1 MSVQAIAWVLEHS
14 ESRLGARHVLI
25 SIANHAKA
33 DGTGAWPSITTIAH
47 ESRLSERE
55 VQLSIRKLVAA
66 GELCVEQGA
75 GPHGTNLYSL
85 PLVAARGE
93 KFAPLRGEKPST
105 QGVKNPT
112 SGGEKFSPEPSLIQP
127 SLEPSGAL
135 PPTPLSETQ
144 EANQR
149 DFSDRAIQMF
159 RSRFKQK
166 PTWSV
171 RDYKQLADLR
181 KVRPDLT
188 LEEFA
193 RRYGIMLGA
202 QDSFIEAK
210 RGSLAYFCSHFD
222 EFIEPIRRNGHGH
235 DRTSWAEERERRTHE
250 NILRGVEKAFERAAR
265 TASGGIPDRTK

>member
-14 ESRLGARHVLI
+14 ESRLGARHVMI

-55 VQLSIRKLVAA
+55 VQLSIRKLVAT

-93 KFAPLRGEKPST
+93 KFAPLGGEKPSM

-112 SGGEKFSPEPSLIQP
+112 NAGEKFSPEPSLIQP
-127 SLEPSGAL
+127 SLEPSNVL
-135 PPTPLSETQ
+135 TLTPTPLPYELPVWIPR
-144 EANQR
+144 EAWEAFVQMRKKIGYPLTDYAVKLAVRNLDKLRGQGESLEDVLNQSILNCWR
-149 DFSDRAIQMF
+149 GLFPVKGNGYESN
-159 RSRFKQK
+159 
-166 PTWSV
+166 
-171 RDYKQLADLR
+171 
-181 KVRPDLT
+181 RP
-188 LEEFA
+188 
-193 RRYGIMLGA
+193 
-202 QDSFIEAK
+202 SFVQ
-210 RGSLAYFCSHFD
+210 
-222 EFIEPIRRNGHGH
+222 
-235 DRTSWAEERERRTHE
+235 ERERRSHDA
-250 NILRGVEKAFERAAR
+250 ILRGVNKALERATR